1 MSRIILDQ
9 NCPIGIRQILADHEV
24 VTALEMGW
32 DALTNGKLLDAAE
45 REGFHI
51 LVTSDQNLRYQQNL
65 AGRRIA
71 LVVLGTTHWLTIK
84 ADPGG
89 VVAACDG
96 SKVGSYVVVP
106 FPKPPRHLRSAKRPA
121 PD

>member
-9 NCPIGIRQILADHEV
+9 NCPIGIRQILAAHEV
-24 VTALEMGW
+24 ITALEMGW

-45 REGFHI
+45 RDGFHI
-51 LVTSDQNLRYQQNL
+51 LVTSDQNLRYQQNF

-89 VVAACDG
+89 VVAACD
-96 SKVGSYVVVP
+96 SATVGSYVVVP
-106 FPKPPRHLRSAKRPA
+106 FPKPPRGRRRPLGPNA
-121 PD
+121 T

>member
-9 NCPIGIRQILADHEV
+9 NCPIGIRQLLTDHEV

-65 AGRRIA
+65 TGRRIA

-96 SKVGSYVVVP
+96 ATAGGYVVVP
-106 FPKPPRHLRSAKRPA
+106 FPKPPRLRRPS
-121 PD
+121 PKPEP